1 MKCDSKVEVIGW
13 IFLVVVCLSAL
24 LLFSLIPADSLNL
37 NLVYKGF

>member
-1 MKCDSKVEVIGW
+1 MKCDNRFEVIGW

-24 LLFSLIPADSLNL
+24 FLFALIPADSLNL